1 MAMLNKQGVLISGE
15 ENPLES
21 IYQSSMIRRS
31 PQDASI
37 EFLSSTLHGFPG
49 SALLWKGGKF
59 MGRRW
64 AYWDVEIFWKYGF
77 CLIAIYWR

>member
-31 PQDASI
+31 PQDASHRI
-37 EFLSSTLHGFPG
+37 PLVHASRIP
-49 SALLWKGGKF
+49 W
-59 MGRRW
+59 
-64 AYWDVEIFWKYGF
+64 
-77 CLIAIYWR
+77 